1 MFRAFGVMNGGTMT
15 TKEGKTIDKTRAEE
29 LLVTAAQLQAAFWDA
44 LSELEAALERIEISA
59 TRDLSETT
67 IDDLLHEDDAG
78 IEPN

>member
-1 MFRAFGVMNGGTMT
+1 MT

-44 LSELEAALERIEISA
+44 LSELEAALEGIEISA
-59 TRDLSETT
+59 TRDLSETP
-67 IDDLLHEDDAG
+67 IDDLLNEDDAG

>member
-1 MFRAFGVMNGGTMT
+1 MIIE
-15 TKEGKTIDKTRAEE
+15 EGKTIDKTRDEE
-29 LLVTAAQLQAAFWDA
+29 LLVTATQLQAAFWDA